1 MSNYALECINLN
13 LMFKN
18 HHAVKDFSLQ
28 VEKGKTY
35 GLIGPN
41 GAGKTTVL
49 NLLTKV
55 YKQNSG
61 DIFLN
66 GKNTKKMDSTQINRH
81 GIARTFQNIRLFKE
95 MTVFENIVV
104 GFHNNQKYSLFDSIF
119 RTPKYFSE
127 EKKIRERSLKLLS
140 IFGIEDKAD
149 CLCKN
154 LSYGTQRKVEILRA
168 LATEPLILLLDEP
181 AAGMNSSETMNL
193 FEVINKIKNEF
204 EMMSF
209 IVIEHNMNFI
219 MKICDYI
226 YVLNHGETIAKGKA
240 EEIQNN
246 KEVEN
251 AYLGGQYAENK

>member
-1 MSNYALECINLN
+1 MSNYILECNNLN
-13 LMFKN
+13 LLFKN
-18 HHAVKDFSLQ
+18 HHAVRNFNLQ
-28 VEKGKTY
+28 VENKKIY

-66 GKNTKKMDSTQINRH
+66 GKNTKKMDSIQINKN

-95 MTVFENIVV
+95 MTVLENIII
-104 GFHNNQKYSLFDSIF
+104 GFHNSQKYNLFDSVF

-127 EKKIRERSLKLLS
+127 EKKIREKSLELLK
-140 IFGIEDKAD
+140 IFGIEDKANY
-149 CLCKN
+149 LSKN

-168 LATEPLILLLDEP
+168 LATGPSILLLDEP

-193 FEVINKIKNEF
+193 FEVINKIKNKF
-204 EMMSF
+204 EISF
-209 IVIEHNMNFI
+209 IIIEHNMNFI

-226 YVLNHGETIAKGKA
+226 YVLNQGETIAKGRP

>member
-1 MSNYALECINLN
+1 MSNYVLECNNLN
-13 LMFKN
+13 LIFKN
-18 HHAVKDFSLQ
+18 HHAVKDFNLQ
-28 VEKGKTY
+28 IEKEKIY

-49 NLLTKV
+49 NLLTRV

-66 GKNTKKMDSTQINRH
+66 GKNTKKWDSIKVNKH

-95 MTVFENIVV
+95 MTVLENIMV

-127 EKKIRERSLKLLS
+127 EEKINKRSLELLR
-140 IFGIEDKAD
+140 IFGIEDKANH
-149 CLCKN
+149 LSKN

-168 LATEPLILLLDEP
+168 LSTNPSILLLDEP
-181 AAGMNSSETMNL
+181 AAGMNSSETMHL
-193 FEVINKIKNEF
+193 FEVINKIKDEF
-204 EMMSF
+204 KISF
-209 IVIEHNMNFI
+209 IIIEHNMNFI

-226 YVLNHGETIAKGKA
+226 YVLNQGETIAKGKP

-251 AYLGGQYAENK
+251 AYLGGQYVENK

>member
-1 MSNYALECINLN
+1 MSNYILECNNLN
-13 LMFKN
+13 LLFKN
-18 HHAVKDFSLQ
+18 HHAVRNFNLQ
-28 VEKGKTY
+28 VENKKIY

-66 GKNTKKMDSTQINRH
+66 GKNTKKMDSIKINKN

-95 MTVFENIVV
+95 MTVLENIII
-104 GFHNNQKYSLFDSIF
+104 GFHNNQKYNLFDSVF

-127 EKKIRERSLKLLS
+127 EKKIREKSLELLK
-140 IFGIEDKAD
+140 IFGIENKANY
-149 CLCKN
+149 LSKN

-168 LATEPLILLLDEP
+168 LATGPSILLLDEP

-193 FEVINKIKNEF
+193 FEVINKIKNKF
-204 EMMSF
+204 EISF
-209 IVIEHNMNFI
+209 IIIEHNMNFI

-226 YVLNHGETIAKGKA
+226 YVLNQGETIAKGRP